1 MGVNN
6 EGNECGDSL
15 EGSGEGLV
23 ENGEEEEEDEE
34 DTDSEEEDEDD
45 PMAGLVT
52 ITIYYVSFSSNV
64 L

>member
-23 ENGEEEEEDEE
+23 ENGEEEEEE

-52 ITIYYVSFSSNV
+52 IIIYSVSFS
-64 L
+64 